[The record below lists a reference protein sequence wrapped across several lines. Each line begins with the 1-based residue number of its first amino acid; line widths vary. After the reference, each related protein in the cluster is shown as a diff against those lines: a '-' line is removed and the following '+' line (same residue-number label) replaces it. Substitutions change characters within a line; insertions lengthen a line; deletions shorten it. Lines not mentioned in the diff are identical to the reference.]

1 MSIWFL
7 LLGCRSD
14 GDKITDE
21 EVVIVDAD
29 GDGFLSN
36 EDCDD
41 NDATV
46 YPNATETCDGI
57 DNNCDGEIDEEL
69 TTRFYS
75 DSDGD
80 GFW

>member
-1 MSIWFL
+1 M
-7 LLGCRSD
+7 
-14 GDKITDE
+14 
-21 EVVIVDAD
+21 VVDAD

-46 YPNATETCDGI
+46 YPNATGTCDGV
-57 DNNCDGEIDEEL
+57 DNNCDGDIDEEL

-75 DSDGD
+75 DTDGD
-80 GFW
+80 GFGDPNSPVEACDISDGLVEKFR

>member
-46 YPNATETCDGI
+46 YPNATETCDGV
-57 DNNCDGEIDEEL
+57 DNNCDGDIDEEL
-69 TTRFYS
+69 TTRFLS
-75 DSDGD
+75 LIHI
-80 GFW
+80 